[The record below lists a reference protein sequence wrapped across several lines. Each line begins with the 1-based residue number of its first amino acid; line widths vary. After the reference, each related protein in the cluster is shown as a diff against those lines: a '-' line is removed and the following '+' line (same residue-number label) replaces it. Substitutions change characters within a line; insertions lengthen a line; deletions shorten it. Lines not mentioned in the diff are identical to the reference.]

1 MPEDRYIKSKEAAKI
16 LGLKEGTLAN
26 WRCHRKGPKPYK
38 IGRYLRYLLSE
49 VVAWPKSGE
58 DSPEGKTKDKP

>member
-26 WRCHRKGPKPYK
+26 WRHKRKGPKPYK
-38 IGRYLRYLLSE
+38 IGRYVRYLLSE
-49 VVAWPKSGE
+49 VLAWPKSGKTH
-58 DSPEGKTKDKP
+58 PEWRGEGE